1 MIFCILC
8 FVLAVVGLSLASYI
22 DQKDD
27 HTLLRPIVNMLLV
40 LTLTSLLMGV
50 IIISGY
56 KGQEKLTDTFGRL
69 MFFCFTSVA
78 VLIATFCFR
87 FPLEKKGFLSTS
99 FFILCELFSA
109 FFLFSKVTIIRVSPT
124 LGLMVASPIIEGL
137 NLSWYE
143 LYKYFFLFGLPLLS
157 IVVLVF
163 KFEITKQKLQRQQ
176 ILFLIG
182 SLAVG
187 VLFILGIQ
195 YATVNT
201 LRPMYLT
208 LSPYGLMLILICFYK
223 SLTNQKVF
231 DIRTVIRYGVAFFLN
246 YGVIAVLGGLYF
258 AFFRPLSKV
267 NSFLFFLFFI
277 LSTTIVLILR
287 HYLYKTS
294 MRFLKSSASDY
305 EIHFEKE
312 LAEFDFNDE
321 TEDFYQ
327 KLFSIFKR
335 YLDTTSL
342 TVFIENDD
350 NQLEPSFSSNNYK
363 EKVSIN
369 NPIFEGL
376 LNAKVNVVLRSQVQK
391 RHVLSPIAK
400 ELDQVFE
407 KSKAEVLIM
416 LNEGRHV
423 FSVFL
428 IGPRRLAN
436 DYTDYDFSIFN
447 KLYSYFF
454 LLGYYL
460 SNIAN
465 ESVVGT
471 VNREIQYSG
480 QIIKSIQENMDFVKN
495 DKFDIDY
502 LSMTARDLG
511 GEFVDFIK
519 LDSMRHIIILGD
531 MSGKG
536 INASMSMVILKS
548 IVRTFL
554 AETKDFKQLV
564 QKVNGFIRNN
574 LPKGTY
580 FAGVFCLLDTTD
592 NTLYY
597 VNCGTPALFM
607 YNQAYA
613 NVVEIQGE
621 GRVLGFVKDVTKLV
635 KVKKVKLT
643 PGDVVLC
650 CTDGLINTS
659 SIRNEPF
666 GKARIQGSIV
676 NNLGYPASRMCQFL
690 YQEVMDFTSKELE
703 DDLSIVIIKVLGK

>member
-1 MIFCILC
+1 MIFGILC
-8 FVLAVVGLSLASYI
+8 FVLAISGLIFASHI
-22 DQKDD
+22 NQKDD
-27 HTLLRPIVNMLLV
+27 RITLGPIVNMLLV
-40 LTLTSLLMGV
+40 LALTSLLMGV
-50 IIISGY
+50 IIITGY
-56 KGQEKLTDTFGRL
+56 KGLETLTDNFGRF
-69 MFFCFTSVA
+69 MYFCLNSVA
-78 VLIATFCFR
+78 VLLASYCFR
-87 FPLEKKGFLSTS
+87 FPKEKKGFFSTA
-99 FFILCELFSA
+99 FFIVFELLSLY
-109 FFLFSKVTIIRVSPT
+109 FLFGKITFIRVTPT
-124 LGLMVASPIIEGL
+124 AGLMVASPILERIG
-137 NLSWYE
+137 LSWYQI
-143 LYKYFFLFGLPLLS
+143 YKYIFLFGLPVLS
-157 IVVLVF
+157 IVVLLF

-176 ILFLIG
+176 MLFLMG
-182 SLAVG
+182 SLVVG
-187 VLFILGIQ
+187 VLFIMGIQ
-195 YATVNT
+195 YAATKT

-208 LSPYGLMLILICFYK
+208 LSPYGLVLILICFYK

-231 DIRTVIRYGVAFFLN
+231 DFKTIIRYGFTFLLN
-246 YGVIAVLGGLYF
+246 YGVIAVFGGLYF

-277 LSTTIVLILR
+277 LTTAVVLTLR
-287 HYLYKTS
+287 HYLYKAS
-294 MRFLKSSASDY
+294 MRFIKSSASDY
-305 EIHFEKE
+305 ETHFEKE

-327 KLFSIFKR
+327 RLFSVFRR

-342 TVFIENDD
+342 TVFIDNGE
-350 NQLEPSFSSNNYK
+350 NQLEPSFSSSNYK

-376 LNAKVNVVLRSQVQK
+376 LNAKINVVLRSQVHK
-391 RHVLSPIAK
+391 RHVLSPIAS
-400 ELDQVFE
+400 ELDKVFE
-407 KSKAEVLIM
+407 KTRSEVLIM

-428 IGPRRLAN
+428 IGPKRLAN
-436 DYTDYDFSIFN
+436 DYTEYDYSIFN

-480 QIIKSIQENMDFVKN
+480 QIIKSIQENMDFVQS

-519 LDSMRHIIILGD
+519 IDSMRHIIILGD

-564 QKVNGFIRNN
+564 QKVNTFIRNN

-580 FAGVFCLLDTTD
+580 FAGVFCLLDSSD

-621 GRVLGFVKDVTKLV
+621 GRVLGFIKDITKLV

-666 GKARIQGSIV
+666 GKARVQGSIV
-676 NNLGYPASRMCQFL
+676 SNLGYPASRMCQFL

-703 DDLSIVIIKVLGK
+703 DDLSIVIVKVLGK